1 MSHSKKK
8 PSAKPSKSVKPTE
21 QGPKR
26 VKTFELQLTA
36 EELLHI
42 RDMMS
47 IILPPD
53 GSVRLSETLAAT
65 EKRQLSES
73 KLWSKVVGLCMDA
86 DLPVGDAAPDFFV
99 GMTGPL
105 VLGVFQ
111 LDKNAVSDGG
121 DE

>member
-1 MSHSKKK
+1 MSQSKKK
-8 PSAKPSKSVKPTE
+8 PAAKPTKVVKPTE

-53 GSVRLSETLAAT
+53 GSVRLSETLASA

-73 KLWSKVVGLCMDA
+73 KLWSKIVSLCIEA

-111 LDKNAVSDGG
+111 LDKNATSNG
-121 DE
+121 DEE